1 MSCRRERYVPTQL
14 PSCTSNKQA
23 SWNVWPQLNWSSRA
37 WPPSWKDVRRQIQ
50 HSGIWPNYF
59 YVFVSP
65 NVNLFWVQGGQGYT
79 SHCELLD
86 TIGIYLQ
93 YCGSKSSAC
102 FHRECLHLIMSSQGP
117 MSFII
122 PAGWANQAFNV
133 WKCLELNHDSGMR
146 FPCYKFYGP
155 LGWGSIGSI
164 PPSNLGMKTPLQL
177 TLVKSL
183 NSKPQITPFL
193 GTCWLTSCPPPGAKL
208 GQAS

>member
-1 MSCRRERYVPTQL
+1 MLCRREKYVPTQL
-14 PSCTSNKQA
+14 QSCTSNKQA

-59 YVFVSP
+59 YGFFSP
-65 NVNLFWVQGGQGYT
+65 NVNLF
-79 SHCELLD
+79 S
-86 TIGIYLQ
+86 LQ
-93 YCGSKSSAC
+93 ESREVRVTPTTVNYWIQLASICNVAVASKSSAC

-133 WKCLELNHDSGMR
+133 WKCLELNHDSWMR
-146 FPCYKFYGP
+146 FPCYKFCGP

-177 TLVKSL
+177 TPVKS
-183 NSKPQITPFL
+183 
-193 GTCWLTSCPPPGAKL
+193 
-208 GQAS
+208 